1 MSAND
6 IALIIVKMEV
16 VNVGFHIVASQCNI
30 IYQMFPLFYESVV
43 HALIV
48 RINFTNV
55 FTYLHARFQHMLKF
69 KHLSVTRGELV
80 NTMVFGPGVNY
91 G

>member
-16 VNVGFHIVASQCNI
+16 VNVGFHIVASQCNL

-55 FTYLHARFQHMLKF
+55 FTYDIYTQDF
-69 KHLSVTRGELV
+69 
-80 NTMVFGPGVNY
+80 NIC
-91 G
+91 